1 MSAPEP
7 IVFDGACV
15 LCSAGARFVDGH
27 DRQGRFRLVPM
38 QSEEGEALFRR
49 FGIDPTDPETVI
61 LVREGRALRDSEALL
76 AVAAGLGWPWRLAG
90 AARIVPRRIRDGA
103 YRWIARNRYRLFG
116 RKPVCLLPA
125 SDRQDPAP

>member
-15 LCSAGARFVDGH
+15 LCSAGARFVVRH
-27 DRQGRFRLVPM
+27 DRQRRFRLVPM
-38 QSEEGEALFRR
+38 QSEEGETLFRR

-61 LVREGRALRDSEALL
+61 LVREERALRDSEALL

-103 YRWIARNRYRLFG
+103 YRWIARHRYRLFG
-116 RKPVCLLPA
+116 REQVCLLPT
-125 SDRQDPAP
+125 SDGQDPSP